1 MPTEPI
7 VKKTLELPFDY
18 TITFRASPH
27 TIRKTIFRL
36 LPWAIVA
43 MLPGSSR
50 SSRIVKRAATFVSP
64 LVKQRMR

>member
-18 TITFRASPH
+18 TVTFRASPH

-43 MLPGSSR
+43 MLPGSGRPSR
-50 SSRIVKRAATFVSP
+50 MVKRAATFVSP